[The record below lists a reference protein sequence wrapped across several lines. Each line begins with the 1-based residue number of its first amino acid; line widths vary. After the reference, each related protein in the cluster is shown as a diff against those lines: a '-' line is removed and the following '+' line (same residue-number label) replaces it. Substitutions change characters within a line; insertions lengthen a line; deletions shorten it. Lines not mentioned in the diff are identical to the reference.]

1 MKLEVQVV
9 KKVVKNLLFVALG
22 GCAISMNKKYLDDFI
37 ICLNEDR
44 YFDAHE
50 ALEAIW
56 FPRRFE
62 KSDEIRLLRG
72 YINAAVSFEL
82 VKRGR
87 LESAIK
93 VFKTYKKYKILLCE
107 IEPMYYN
114 KYLRIQ
120 NRIENLVN
128 EKQWLFLDL

>member
-1 MKLEVQVV
+1 
-9 KKVVKNLLFVALG
+9 
-22 GCAISMNKKYLDDFI
+22 MNNKYLDDFI

-62 KSDEIRLLRG
+62 KSDEMRLLRG

-82 VKRGR
+82 IKRGR
-87 LESAIK
+87 RDPAIK
-93 VFKTYKKYKILLCE
+93 VFKTYKKYKALLCE
-107 IEPMYYN
+107 IESIYHN
-114 KYLRIQ
+114 KYLHIQ
-120 NRIENLVN
+120 NRIEDLVN
-128 EKQWLFLDL
+128 KKQWLFLDL

>member
-1 MKLEVQVV
+1 M
-9 KKVVKNLLFVALG
+9 N
-22 GCAISMNKKYLDDFI
+22 INKKYLDDFI
-37 ICLNEDR
+37 ICLDQER

-62 KSDEIRLLRG
+62 KCDEMQLLRG

-87 LESAIK
+87 KDAAAK
-93 VFKTYKKYKILLCE
+93 VFKTYKKYKMLLLKVAVVRQS
-107 IEPMYYN
+107 

-120 NRIENLVN
+120 NRIEDLVK
-128 EKQWLFLDL
+128 EKEWLFLDL